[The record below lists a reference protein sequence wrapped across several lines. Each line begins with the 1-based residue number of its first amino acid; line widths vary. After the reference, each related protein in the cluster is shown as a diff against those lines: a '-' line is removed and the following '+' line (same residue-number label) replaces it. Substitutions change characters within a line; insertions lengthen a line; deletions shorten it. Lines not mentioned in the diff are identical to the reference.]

1 MLHSLLLYPLDP
13 VFHLLSALF
22 DFYSVT
28 SESRDVLVWAT
39 TYYMWWW
46 WGWPLK
52 KSLTPFCSLAL
63 LTFDRWIHANNGLL
77 LTKWQ
82 FNSQLALEFKRELI
96 YRWRCH
102 FCCNAAVFW
111 NGLWKS
117 ICKSKNVFSQLCSRE
132 TVKWRNGEA
141 TLGWETCTQI
151 NLRVTTT
158 DNPERAPKCLN
169 TG

>member
-28 SESRDVLVWAT
+28 SESRGVSYILYVVVVGLT
-39 TYYMWWW
+39 
-46 WGWPLK
+46 LEK
-52 KSLTPFCSLAL
+52 KLDSLRL

-102 FCCNAAVFW
+102 FCCNAAVFLMDYG
-111 NGLWKS
+111 NQSANRKTCL
-117 ICKSKNVFSQLCSRE
+117 VQLCSRE